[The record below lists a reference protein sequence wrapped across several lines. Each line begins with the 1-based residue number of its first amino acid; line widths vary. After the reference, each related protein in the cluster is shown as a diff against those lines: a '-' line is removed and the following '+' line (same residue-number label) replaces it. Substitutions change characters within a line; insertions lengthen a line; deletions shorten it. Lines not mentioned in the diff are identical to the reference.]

1 MMIKG
6 KEIKLEMN
14 LTRFVQQY
22 ASDPEKAAKNLLA
35 TVKTAEGKD
44 ALAEIAA
51 KMYPDSADQ
60 FRDLGIT
67 VDGSLISGEAA
78 EKAIS
83 KAVDNASDMKQAV
96 QAAGQAKDGAKAI
109 VQDEELKQAVQKQA
123 GIRGFTGLGWA
134 RLAAKTSGY
143 ILNHGKKLVDKLGEH
158 AVKKEEDRSLVAFMT
173 FTVDNDGES
182 GGNDTKFRVGFNADD
197 LKWHATDLDDRKVKI
212 PEDKIIKAA
221 LGSDIGK
228 KFKKSCIAV
237 WDKLFRPK
245 SDSDMSILP
254 IFFRNFDSFGI
265 KPGDKAKSVMETA
278 KKLFDNYKQVRLEFA

>member
-1 MMIKG
+1 MRYV
-6 KEIKLEMN
+6 KE
-14 LTRFVQQY
+14 Y
-22 ASDPEKAAKNLLA
+22 AEDPEKAAKNLISTA
-35 TVKTAEGKD
+35 KTAAGKD
-44 ALAEIAA
+44 ALAEIAS
-51 KMYPDSADQ
+51 KMYPDAAGH
-60 FRDLGIT
+60 FKDLGLT
-67 VDGSLISGEAA
+67 VDGAVGSAS
-78 EKAIS
+78 EKAIAAAAD
-83 KAVDNASDMKQAV
+83 KAKDAKQAFD
-96 QAAGQAKDGAKAI
+96 AAGQAKDGAKAI
-109 VQDEELKQAVQKQA
+109 AQDEELKQAVQKQA

-158 AVKKEEDRSLVAFMT
+158 AVKKEEDRSLAAFMT

-197 LKWHATDLDDRKVKI
+197 LKWHATDLDNRKVKI

-245 SDSDMSILP
+245 PDSDMSILP

-265 KPGDKAKSVMETA
+265 KPGNKAKSVMETA
-278 KKLFDNYKQVRLEFA
+278 KKLFDNYKQVKREFV